1 MKTVASR
8 ALCRHHAGQS
18 QSVTALVRPPRLL
31 ETLLAN
37 LDGMVYRCRDDAH
50 WTLEFVSDGCQAL
63 TGYTPADLLLNSRIS
78 FLQLTHPEDRAMV
91 RKHIDACMR
100 ERRRIDIEYRIVHA
114 DGSLRWVWERGVG
127 LYNAAGKVEAME
139 GFLQDVTERKEAAHA
154 LQEAERRY
162 RSIFENAIEGVFQTT
177 PDGTYIAVN
186 PALARIYGY
195 HSPEDL
201 IVGLRDI
208 THQLYVEPERRAEF
222 MRLMEREGSV
232 SNFESRVYRRDGDI
246 IWISENARAVYDD
259 SGKLVCY
266 EGTVEAITERKLYE
280 AEMRHQA
287 THDALTGLPNRNMLH
302 EHLQRAIQVAR
313 QKGGLTAVVFVDL
326 DQFKFINDSLGHQV
340 GDELLKA
347 VAQRL
352 QACLRDTDMVARQ
365 GGDEFVLVLQNQTG
379 GELGIAEVMQRILAA
394 VARPWQTGDREL
406 QITASIGVSRYP
418 ADGKDVETLLKQADS
433 AMYRAKEQGRNN
445 FQFFAPWMDT
455 QVSNRLE
462 MLINLRRALDHD
474 EFKLYYQPKLSLKDG
489 RVIGAEALI
498 RWQSPEQGMVPP
510 DRFIPFAEEAGLI
523 VPIGEWVLRTAC
535 HQNKRWQQAGL
546 PPIPV
551 AVNLSPRQLNQS
563 LPDFVSGVL
572 AQSGLDAA
580 CLELEITENVVMKDA
595 EKSVATLHALKRL
608 GLQISVDD
616 FGTGYSSLS
625 YLRRFPVDALKIDK
639 SFVRDIARD
648 ADSAAI
654 VKAVISLAHILN
666 LRVIAEGV
674 EDEQQHAFLKEN
686 ACDEVQGYY
695 FGKPMAVEDFTAWM
709 SRQGP
714 TAQVLSCK

>member
-1 MKTVASR
+1 MKTAASSVISDNDNTP
-8 ALCRHHAGQS
+8 AQS
-18 QSVTALVRPPRLL
+18 IPRSPRLL

-37 LDGMVYRCRDDAH
+37 LDGVVYRCRDDAQ
-50 WTLEFVSDGCQAL
+50 WTVEFVSEGCLQL
-63 TGYTPADLLLNSRIS
+63 TGYLPEELLLNQRIS
-78 FLQLTHPEDRAMV
+78 FLELIHPDDRQMV
-91 RKHIDACMR
+91 RAHVDDCVR
-100 ERRRIDIEYRIVHA
+100 LRRRFDVEYRIVHVEGA
-114 DGSLRWVWERGVG
+114 IRWVWGRGVG
-127 LYNAAGKVEAME
+127 IYNADGEVEALE
-139 GFLQDVTERKEAAHA
+139 GFMQDVTERKEAAQA

-195 HSPEDL
+195 RSPEDL
-201 IVGLRDI
+201 IVSLRDI
-208 THQLYVEPERRAEF
+208 RHQLYVEPERRSEF
-222 MRLMEREGSV
+222 MRLMEEHGSV

-246 IWISENARAVYDD
+246 IWISENARAVYGDA
-259 SGKLVCY
+259 GTLVFY

-302 EHLQRAIQVAR
+302 DHLQRAIQSAR
-313 QKGGLTAVVFVDL
+313 QKGGLTAVAFVDL
-326 DQFKFINDSLGHQV
+326 DQFKYINDSLGHQV
-340 GDELLKA
+340 GDELLKT

-352 QACLRDTDMVARQ
+352 MSCVRDSDMVARQ
-365 GGDEFVLVLQNQTG
+365 GGDEFVLVLQNQTEG
-379 GELGIAEVMQRILAA
+379 DVGIAEVMQRILAA
-394 VARPWQTGDREL
+394 VSRPWQAGDREFH
-406 QITASIGVSRYP
+406 ITSSIGVSRYP
-418 ADGKDVETLLKQADS
+418 TDGKDVETLLKNADS
-433 AMYRAKEQGRNN
+433 AMYKAKEQGRNN

-462 MLINLRRALDHD
+462 MLISLRRALDQQ
-474 EFKLYYQPKLSLKDG
+474 EFKLFYQPKLSLKDG
-489 RVIGAEALI
+489 RIIGAEALI
-498 RWQSPEQGMVPP
+498 RWESPEQGMVAP

-535 HQNKRWQQAGL
+535 RQNKAWQDAGL

-551 AVNLSPRQLNQS
+551 AVNLSPRQMNQA
-563 LPDFVSGVL
+563 LPEFVANVL
-572 AQSGLDAA
+572 ADSGLSASW
-580 CLELEITENVVMKDA
+580 LELEITENVVMKDA
-595 EKSVATLHALKRL
+595 EKTVATLNTLKRL

-674 EDEQQHAFLKEN
+674 EDEEQHAFLREN
-686 ACDEVQGYY
+686 GCDEVQGYY
-695 FGKPMAVEDFTAWM
+695 FGKPMTVDDFTDRLRKEAV
-709 SRQGP
+709 QAAP
-714 TAQVLSCK
+714 